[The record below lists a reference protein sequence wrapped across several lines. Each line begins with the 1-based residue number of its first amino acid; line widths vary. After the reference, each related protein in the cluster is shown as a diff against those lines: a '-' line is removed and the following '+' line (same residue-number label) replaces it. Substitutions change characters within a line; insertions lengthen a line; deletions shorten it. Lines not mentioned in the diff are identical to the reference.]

1 MLEGLVKAH
10 RDFTNGFR
18 GGAFLGNILMEL
30 LCVVLISLRNSSLDS
45 LSEKKLLEWN
55 GVVQDL
61 LEAKF
66 NLPFLLEHLHSL
78 AHMLFQKQASKN
90 IDAEIAVVEEA
101 LAYAHKILQ
110 DLKVIRQRV
119 LASSA
124 IPATSPDGSLLAGL
138 IP

>member
-1 MLEGLVKAH
+1 
-10 RDFTNGFR
+10 
-18 GGAFLGNILMEL
+18 
-30 LCVVLISLRNSSLDS
+30 
-45 LSEKKLLEWN
+45 
-55 GVVQDL
+55 
-61 LEAKF
+61 
-66 NLPFLLEHLHSL
+66 
-78 AHMLFQKQASKN
+78 MLFQKQASKN